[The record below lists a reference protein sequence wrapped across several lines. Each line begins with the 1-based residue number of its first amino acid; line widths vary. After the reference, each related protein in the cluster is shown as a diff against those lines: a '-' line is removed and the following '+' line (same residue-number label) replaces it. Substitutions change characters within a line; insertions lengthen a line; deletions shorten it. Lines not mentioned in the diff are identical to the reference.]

1 MSVDY
6 GPLFVQHYL
15 THTNRDRQDGWRI
28 GECGRGWEGWSALA
42 GRADPITFQT
52 SRAHIPTHHHSYVNE
67 FRFISVMFRLVS
79 WDFFYHPTE
88 VGLKSSSFRR
98 YSLPGTILCRQDTYD
113 FYFTSKFASPNRY
126 ISKVVLMTNF
136 ESFIHSL
143 KCILFYS
150 GVENKQGF
158 FPHRVYGKEKGGAMR
173 KHGAS
178 RGEANK
184 KTNK

>member
-1 MSVDY
+1 MSL
-6 GPLFVQHYL
+6 G
-15 THTNRDRQDGWRI
+15 
-28 GECGRGWEGWSALA
+28 S
-42 GRADPITFQT
+42 FQLC
-52 SRAHIPTHHHSYVNE
+52 SDWCHEI
-67 FRFISVMFRLVS
+67 
-79 WDFFYHPTE
+79 FFYHPTE

-98 YSLPGTILCRQDTYD
+98 HSLSGTILCRQDTYD
-113 FYFTSKFASPNRY
+113 FYFTSEFASPNRD
-126 ISKVVLMTNF
+126 ISKVVLMTHF

-150 GVENKQGF
+150 GEENKQGF
-158 FPHRVYGKEKGGAMR
+158 CPHRVNGKEKGGAMR